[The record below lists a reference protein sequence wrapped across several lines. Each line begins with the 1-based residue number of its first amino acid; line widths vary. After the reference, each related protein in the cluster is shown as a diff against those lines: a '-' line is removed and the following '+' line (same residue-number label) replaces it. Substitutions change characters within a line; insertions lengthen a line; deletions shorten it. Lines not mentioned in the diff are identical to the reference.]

1 MFWFF
6 FYLQA
11 SQPVR
16 KRRPRRRQG
25 SLRWM
30 RLYRFTGG
38 TVMRRCTPAATSTQV
53 AESTCSSSTTPIH
66 SGAPRVFTTES
77 TTPDK
82 PEYRHKGSQGVC
94 MFVYINICMYVCVC
108 VFVRGGGWRFVWR
121 QPVFVCMCAC
131 VRRRKLQIY
140 SGLNHQRETKRHIW
154 SRSLETRLI
163 CIYCMCTRDP
173 RCTHARSRYRALGRG
188 VRIPV
193 VYSPPVL
200 AAFTPSCRTLLSWYI
215 SPVSS
220 PGLHLS
226 HQSPAQHCPTRW
238 RCGCLCSKWC
248 YHNHKWKLG
257 GSTSLCFPFF
267 LFFFCLFVCL
277 LLSGKGGCLSHKYT
291 EDNVRNQFIIK
302 DVLHNTMPFTQR
314 SSGLCQVCSHSFKQ
328 PGFSNLLILFVV
340 TKPPYLYEDLR
351 GLWSG
356 MSGLF
361 HLLLANVLFLILIS
375 RVRLQQQCVSF

>member
-1 MFWFF
+1 MQKSYSTKCIFVCANNALVVFFVFVLFLFMFCFCF

-94 MFVYINICMYVCVC
+94 MFVYINICMYACVC
-108 VFVRGGGWRFVWR
+108 LWGGGGWRFVWR
-121 QPVFVCMCAC
+121 QPVFVCMCAYVC
-131 VRRRKLQIY
+131 EGGNYQIN

-277 LLSGKGGCLSHKYT
+277 FAFEWKRWL
-291 EDNVRNQFIIK
+291 FIPK
-302 DVLHNTMPFTQR
+302 VH
-314 SSGLCQVCSHSFKQ
+314 
-328 PGFSNLLILFVV
+328 
-340 TKPPYLYEDLR
+340 R
-351 GLWSG
+351 G
-356 MSGLF
+356 
-361 HLLLANVLFLILIS
+361 
-375 RVRLQQQCVSF
+375 QC